1 VIPRAGVM
9 AAALLPA
16 LCATV
21 PDRAGAS
28 AAGRALEPAIST
40 RSLLSLKDIGGEAG
54 AMAVSPDGKSVAFQ
68 IQTADFAADTYRSAW
83 YVAPISGGEAPVRVG
98 GGGDLML
105 SPAPFGRL
113 DGARADVQAKWSPD
127 GQWIAYLRKDGDRVQ
142 VWRSRVDGTL
152 QEPVTRS
159 DANVLN
165 FTWRPDGAIEFQVG
179 RSPREM
185 ARQERDEGQRGYLLD
200 DRFIP
205 DYSTRPL
212 WLRCGGTLW
221 DVPLVRS
228 QQCTPRTWI
237 KESGSPEREASPAE
251 TRAYSR
257 LVATE
262 RPPGV
267 GADRPIRGI
276 AWNRSHTRVAWL
288 ENLSPRTEPGF
299 AAPLTLFA
307 VGRRCAAPQCV
318 GRLEGV
324 WWHNT
329 SVVFL
334 RYEGWAQSVPAL
346 YVWDPGSGPP
356 RRIYAIDGTLRSCEM
371 AGERLAC
378 LQETPTT
385 PRKIVSIGLQDGQV
399 ETVFDPNPGFARY
412 ELGRVEKLEVD
423 DGFGNQAFGHLVY
436 PPDFVAGHRY
446 PLVIVQY
453 RSRGFLRGGV
463 GNEYPIYPLAA
474 TGFLVYSSDN
484 PEDQRLE
491 ARYDTS
497 RWQGLAA
504 LGAEDIGAGGYRMRS
519 ALGALNAVIDRLE
532 SRGIVD
538 GSRIGITGLSGG
550 AEVLYFAL
558 IHSRRFAAAAT
569 SGVNSP
575 DAYALQVN
583 DTVRALIEGTWDARS
598 RAGAVRNASRVLSL
612 AHNVSRVTT
621 PLLIQVSDRELISV
635 LPDYVALRDAGKP
648 VEAYVFPDEL
658 HIKFHPLHKLAIGER
673 VIDWFRFWLK
683 GEEDPAPEK
692 AQQYARWR
700 ELRRRES
707 AEPLAGASES
717 SGAPAATPSSDPGL
731 GRDARQEG
739 R

>member
-1 VIPRAGVM
+1 MAVTLLSALG
-9 AAALLPA
+9 AAA
-16 LCATV
+16 
-21 PDRAGAS
+21 PDRAGA
-28 AAGRALEPAIST
+28 AGGREAPEPAIST
-40 RSLLSLKDIGGEAG
+40 RALLSLEDIGGEEG
-54 AMAVSPDGKSVAFQ
+54 AIAVSPDGKSVAFE
-68 IQTADFAADTYRSAW
+68 IQTADFVADTYRSAW
-83 YVAPISGGEAPVRVG
+83 YVAPLSGVAKPIRVG

-113 DGARADVQAKWSPD
+113 DGARSDVQAKWSPD
-127 GQWIAYLRKDGDRVQ
+127 GQWIAFLRKDGDRVQ
-142 VWRSRVDGTL
+142 VWRSRADGTL
-152 QEPVTRS
+152 EEQVTRS

-165 FTWRPDGAIEFQVG
+165 FAWRPDGRGIDFQVG
-179 RSPREM
+179 RSPRET
-185 ARQERDEGQRGYLLD
+185 ARQDREEGERGYLLD

-205 DYSTRPL
+205 DYSTKPL
-212 WLRCGGTLW
+212 WLPCGGSLW
-221 DVPLVRS
+221 GTPIVRS

-237 KESGSPEREASPAE
+237 EEFGSPERGATRAE
-251 TRAYSR
+251 TLAYGR

-262 RPPGV
+262 RPPSV
-267 GADRPIRGI
+267 GTDRLIRGV
-276 AWNRSHTRVAWL
+276 AWNRSHTRAAWL
-288 ENLSPRTEPGF
+288 ENVFPRAEPGP

-307 VGRRCAAPQCV
+307 AGRRCAAQQCV
-318 GRLEGV
+318 GRLAGV
-324 WWHNT
+324 WWHGT
-329 SVVFL
+329 SVVYL

-346 YVWDPGSGPP
+346 YVWSLESGPP
-356 RRIYAIDGTLRSCEM
+356 RRIYAMDGTLRSCQM
-371 AGERLAC
+371 AGERLVC
-378 LQETPTT
+378 LQETPAT
-385 PRKIVSIGLQDGQV
+385 PRKIVAIRLQDGRV
-399 ETVFDPNPGFARY
+399 DDVFDPNPGFARY
-412 ELGRVEKLEVD
+412 KLGRVEKIEVG

-436 PPDFVAGHRY
+436 PPDFDAGHRY

-474 TGFLVYSSDN
+474 AGFLVYSSDN
-484 PEDQRLE
+484 PEDLRLE

-504 LGAEDIGAGGYRMRS
+504 LGAQDIGAGGYRMRS

-532 SRGIVD
+532 RRGIVD

-550 AEVLYFAL
+550 AEALYFAL

-575 DAYALQVN
+575 DAYVLQVN
-583 DTVRALIEGTWDARS
+583 DTVRGLIEATWDARS
-598 RAGAVRNASRVLSL
+598 RADAVRNASQVLSL
-612 AHNVSRVTT
+612 AQNVSRVIT

-635 LPDYVALRDAGKP
+635 LPDYVALHDAGKP

-700 ELRRRES
+700 EMRRQGP
-707 AEPLAGASES
+707 AEALAGANAS
-717 SGAPAATPSSDPGL
+717 SGAPAAAPGSNPGL
-731 GRDARQEG
+731 GSNARQQG